1 MKVESTNVQDMQETP
16 ADAKPVLTDSAVREA
31 LSTLLRVGA
40 SMVLTGLSS
49 EISDWELPKTTP
61 LKTKRKIIQE
71 ADKWND
77 ANRRRAIE
85 LKNAYDVLSRYFR

>member
-1 MKVESTNVQDMQETP
+1 MENVNLNETP
-16 ADAKPVLTDSAVREA
+16 AGTKPVLADSAVREA

-40 SMVLTGLSS
+40 SMVLTGMSS

-61 LKTKRKIIQE
+61 LKTRRKIIQE
-71 ADKWND
+71 ANKWND
-77 ANRRRAIE
+77 ANRERAIE